1 LPIFTFDS
9 IITDTMRFKGFKIKN
24 YRSIVDS
31 GWNFLAYDN
40 ITALIGQNES
50 GKTSVLEA
58 LMSFYDGRISDD
70 VLRSDMTF
78 PIVSC
83 MFELDDKHIDQL
95 IDYSHIP
102 EELKKIFNDKKE
114 IILQRQWKPDRTS
127 SVIVGDDDVLD
138 YYDKIQQE
146 KEELEKLVQKEI
158 NELLE
163 KASKVLDEME
173 LAEREKQEARNDL
186 NQWHMK
192 LEEARKTLK
201 KARKHDARLVAEQE
215 LATVQQLYDQSEEQ
229 FNSKVKL
236 FEEKKLI
243 TQELSEKVTVCKKCT
258 EAIEKVKSAEQ
269 DLILL
274 GSQLRE
280 AEHLYDIYSNDKEK
294 KIALQKLEKCRM
306 DYFRAQKTR
315 SDAIEYERIQ
325 KATAARV
332 FNGQNY
338 RIAETEAIT
347 ELKNED
353 KILTPD
359 NIGSQLFENIP
370 QFDFFEDFSS
380 LLPNKI
386 DLEDLLSANIHAE
399 GYKAAQNFL
408 LIAGLN
414 SDFFREKNHRILKQK
429 IENLNSEIAIDFQD
443 YWRQNVGK
451 DNKIRLNFELEHY
464 DYSVP
469 EKSGKPYLEF
479 WIKDRQERLYPKQ
492 RSRGVRWF
500 LSFYLEL
507 KATALQNS
515 RYRVL
520 LIDEPGLSL
529 HARAQEDVLKVFEDL
544 KDAMQIVYCTH
555 SPHLVDVNKLYRI
568 LAVQRADENDETSET
583 VILDAKSLPLASSDT
598 LSPIYSLMGAKLN
611 EQQYIKQKN
620 NVIVQDTIEYYY
632 LNAMSRLFDLKLELH
647 FIPAK
652 GTEGIQIL
660 ANILTGWKID
670 FSILLLGNGENR
682 KFADTIKKRL
692 FLGSETEADKKIKVL
707 ESYAMIEDLFSTID
721 FKRFILQK
729 RVGITET
736 NSEYITTNELS
747 RTLLAASFLTYI
759 QDNKIRLADF
769 DEETQNNFKKLFGII
784 EKMVS

>member
-1 LPIFTFDS
+1 
-9 IITDTMRFKGFKIKN
+9 MRFRGFKINN

-58 LMSFYDGRISDD
+58 LMSYYDGKISDD

-78 PIVSC
+78 PVVCC
-83 MFELDDKHIDQL
+83 MFELNDKNISQL
-95 IDYSHIP
+95 IDTSRIS
-102 EELKKIFNDKKE
+102 EELRDIINNKKE
-114 IILQRQWKPDRTS
+114 IILQREWKPDRTS
-127 SVIVGDDDVLD
+127 SVTVGDDDVRD
-138 YYDKIQQE
+138 YYLKIQQA

-158 NELLE
+158 NDLLS
-163 KASKVLDEME
+163 KADKVLDEME

-186 NQWHMK
+186 NQWYLK
-192 LEEARKTLK
+192 LEEAKKSLK
-201 KARKHDARLVAEQE
+201 KARKHDARLIAEQE
-215 LATVQQLYDQSEEQ
+215 LDTVQQLYGQSEEQ

-243 TQELSEKVTVCKKCT
+243 TQELSEKVTVCKRCT
-258 EAIEKVKSAEQ
+258 EAIEKVKAAAQ
-269 DLILL
+269 DLESL
-274 GSQLRE
+274 SKQLRE
-280 AEHLYDIYSNDKEK
+280 AEHLYDIYSNEKEK
-294 KIALQKLEKCRM
+294 KTAQQKLEKCRM
-306 DYFRAQKTR
+306 DLARIQKIHN
-315 SDAIEYERIQ
+315 DAIEHEKIQ

-332 FNGQNY
+332 FNGQNF
-338 RIAETEAIT
+338 RIAETEAIA
-347 ELKNED
+347 ELKNE
-353 KILTPD
+353 KRYLTPED
-359 NIGSQLFENIP
+359 IGNQIFEHIP

-386 DLEDLLSANIHAE
+386 DLEDLLSANVHAE

-479 WIKDRQERLYPKQ
+479 WIKDKQERLYPKQ

-515 RYRVL
+515 QNRVL

-544 KDAMQIVYCTH
+544 KDAMQIIYCTH

-568 LAVQRADENDETSET
+568 LAVQRADENDENSET

-598 LSPIYSLMGAKLN
+598 LSPIYSLMGARLN

-620 NVIVQDTIEYYY
+620 NLIVQDTIVYYY
-632 LNAMSRLFDLKLELH
+632 LNVMSKLLDIRFDVH
-647 FIPAK
+647 YIPAT
-652 GTEGIQIL
+652 GTEGIRIL
-660 ANILTGWKID
+660 ANVLTGWKLD
-670 FSILLLGNGENR
+670 FSILLFGNGENR
-682 KFADTIKKRL
+682 EFAETIKKQL
-692 FLGSETEADKKIKVL
+692 FIGKEAEADKRINIL
-707 ESYAMIEDLFSTID
+707 ETYAMIEDLFSTID

-729 RVGITET
+729 RVGITEA
-736 NSEYITTNELS
+736 NSEYILTNELS
-747 RTLLAASFLTYI
+747 RTLLAASFLTYV
-759 QDNKIRLADF
+759 QDNRMKLADF
-769 DEETQNNFKKLFGII
+769 DEETRNNFKKLFGTI
-784 EKMVS
+784 EKMIA

>member
-1 LPIFTFDS
+1 
-9 IITDTMRFKGFKIKN
+9 MRFKGFKIKN

-31 GWNFLAYDN
+31 GWNLLAYDN

-58 LMSFYDGRISDD
+58 LMSFYDGKITDD

-78 PIVSC
+78 PVVSC
-83 MFELDDKHIDQL
+83 MFELDGNVNQL
-95 IDYSHIP
+95 IDSSGVP
-102 EELKKIFNDKKE
+102 EELINILNNKKE
-114 IILQRQWKPDRTS
+114 IILERKWKPDRTT
-127 SVIVGDDDVLD
+127 SVTVGDDDVID
-138 YYDKIQQE
+138 YYHRIQKE
-146 KEELEKLVQKEI
+146 KEELEKLIQKEV
-158 NELLE
+158 NDLLA
-163 KASKVLDEME
+163 KADKVLAEMG

-186 NQWHMK
+186 NQWHLK
-192 LEEARKTLK
+192 LEESKKVFK
-201 KARKHDARLVAEQE
+201 KARKPDARLVAEQE
-215 LATVQQLYDQSEEQ
+215 LATVRQIYNQTEEQ
-229 FNSKVKL
+229 FNLKVKL

-243 TQELSEKVTVCKKCT
+243 LQELSEKVSVCKKCT
-258 EAIEKVKSAEQ
+258 EAIEKVKSAAQ
-269 DLILL
+269 DLALL
-274 GSQLRE
+274 NTQLRE
-280 AEHLYDIYSNDKEK
+280 AEHLYDICSNGSEK
-294 KIALQKLEKCRM
+294 KNALQKLEKCRM
-306 DYFRAQKTR
+306 DFNRIQKINN
-315 SDAIEYERIQ
+315 DAIEYEKIQ

-332 FNGQNY
+332 FKGQNL

-347 ELKNED
+347 ELKNE
-353 KILTPD
+353 KKFLTPE
-359 NIGSQLFENIP
+359 NIGNQIFEHIP

-451 DNKIRLNFELEHY
+451 SNKIRLNFELEHY

-492 RSRGVRWF
+492 RSRGVRWV

-515 RYRVL
+515 KNRIL

-555 SPHLVDVNKLYRI
+555 SPHLIDVNKLYRI
-568 LAVQRADENDETSET
+568 LAVQRADENDENSET
-583 VILDAKSLPLASSDT
+583 VILDAKSLPFASSDT

-620 NVIVQDTIEYYY
+620 NVIVQDTIVYYY
-632 LNAMSRLFDLKLELH
+632 LNAMSRLCDIQFDMHL
-647 FIPAK
+647 IPAT
-652 GTEGIQIL
+652 GTEGIQTL
-660 ANILTGWKID
+660 ANILTGWRLG

-682 KFADTIKKRL
+682 RFAETIKKL
-692 FLGSETEADKKIKVL
+692 LYLGKEAEADKNIKVL
-707 ESYAMIEDLFSTID
+707 ENYVMIEDLFSTID
-721 FKRFILQK
+721 FKRFVLQK
-729 RVGITET
+729 RVGIT
-736 NSEYITTNELS
+736 
-747 RTLLAASFLTYI
+747 
-759 QDNKIRLADF
+759 
-769 DEETQNNFKKLFGII
+769 
-784 EKMVS
+784 

>member
-1 LPIFTFDS
+1 MKL
-9 IITDTMRFKGFKIKN
+9 KGFKIKN

-40 ITALIGQNES
+40 ITSLIGQNES

-58 LMSFYDGRISDD
+58 LMSFYDGKISDD

-78 PIVSC
+78 PVVSC
-83 MFELDDKHIDQL
+83 MFELEDKNINQL
-95 IDYSHIP
+95 IDVSNIP
-102 EELKKIFNDKKE
+102 EELRNIFNSKKE
-114 IILQRQWKPDRTS
+114 FILEREWKQDRTS
-127 SVIVGDDDVLD
+127 SLRVGDVEVLD
-138 YYDKIQQE
+138 YYHQLQKE
-146 KEELEKLVQKEI
+146 KEELENLVQKEI
-158 NELLE
+158 SDLLA
-163 KASKVLDEME
+163 KADKVLTEME
-173 LAEREKQEARNDL
+173 LAEREKEETRNDL
-186 NQWHMK
+186 NQWHLK
-192 LEEARKTLK
+192 LEEAKKILN
-201 KARKHDARLVAEQE
+201 KARKPDAKLVAEQE
-215 LATVQQLYDQSEEQ
+215 LATVQQLYNQNEEK

-243 TQELSEKVTVCKKCT
+243 TQELSEKVTVCKRCT
-258 EAIEKVKSAEQ
+258 EAIEKVKSSAQE
-269 DLILL
+269 ISLL
-274 GSQLRE
+274 SSQVRE

-294 KIALQKLEKCRM
+294 KAAQQKLEKIRQE
-306 DYFRAQKTR
+306 FGRIQKIHQE
-315 SDAIEYERIQ
+315 AIENEKIQ

-332 FNGQNY
+332 FKGQNY
-338 RIAETEAIT
+338 RIAESEAKT
-347 ELKNED
+347 ELQNE
-353 KILTPD
+353 KRYLTPD
-359 NIGSQLFENIP
+359 DIGNQIFKFIP

-386 DLEDLLSANIHAE
+386 DLEDLLAANIHAE

-451 DNKIRLNFELEHY
+451 NNKIRLNFELEHY

-479 WIKDRQERLYPKQ
+479 WIKDKQERLYPKQ

-515 RYRVL
+515 RNRVL

-544 KDAMQIVYCTH
+544 KESMQIIYCTH

-568 LAVQRADENDETSET
+568 LAVQRADENNENSET

-598 LSPIYSLMGAKLN
+598 LSPIYALMGARLN

-620 NVIVQDTIEYYY
+620 NLIVQDTIVYYY
-632 LNAMSRLFDLKLELH
+632 LNAMSRLSDIRFDLH
-647 FIPAK
+647 FIPAT
-652 GTEGIQIL
+652 GTEGIQML
-660 ANILTGWKID
+660 ANILTGWKLD
-670 FSILLLGNGENR
+670 FSILLLGNGEN
-682 KFADTIKKRL
+682 KEFAGTIKKL
-692 FLGSETEADKKIKVL
+692 LYLGKETEADRKIKVL
-707 ESYAMIEDLFSTID
+707 ETYVMIEDLFSTID

-729 RVGITET
+729 RVGITES
-736 NSEYITTNELS
+736 NSEYIMTNDLS

-759 QDNKIRLADF
+759 QDNKIQLTDF
-769 DEETQNNFKKLFGII
+769 DEETQDNFKKLFAII
-784 EKMVS
+784 EKMVT